1 MTSFKMVRDEI
12 NGGVVLVEKTDHTPG
27 PWGLSNNATPD
38 RTPTEWVIGPLTGR
52 QVIARVTTI
61 PQDARLI
68 AAAPELLESHED
80 QTVLIHDVL
89 QALYNAPE
97 FDGRVDLAKRL
108 SAALESSQALN
119 AKARGKVSQ

>member
-1 MTSFKMVRDEI
+1 MTK
-12 NGGVVLVEKTDHTPG
+12 HTPG

-68 AAAPELLESHED
+68 AAAPELLEQLEKN
-80 QTVLIHDVL
+80 L
-89 QALYNAPE
+89 
-97 FDGRVDLAKRL
+97 F
-108 SAALESSQALN
+108 ALESAINLRGMVELVPYAESTRHLI
-119 AKARGKVSQ
+119 AKARGE